1 MHLLAREVRSLDEDA
16 VAEDLGHAPADI
28 VFLSFSDSDLLALR
42 AAVDAG
48 AAGGASVRIASLSR
62 LLHPMSIDLYV
73 SDTLLRSRCVV
84 VRLLGGMEYWRYGGE
99 EVSRAC
105 RDAGIPLALVAGDA
119 RPDPRLAVLSNI
131 AAPTLDHLDALLRA
145 GGPRNM
151 AAALRLMADLARGQ
165 DMGQDRGA
173 HPIAT
178 DRAEVPS
185 SRSTPADTLPAAT
198 AGIDPLHAEPLHI
211 EPLAPAGLLRTADP
225 SLPLR
230 AGVVFY
236 RSHLLAGDIAP
247 ILALSDALA
256 RHGIGADLFYVT
268 SLKDPAC
275 ATMVRDWLADAPP
288 DVIVNVTFFSARG
301 EETDISALDIANVP
315 VIQALQPGVTQAAWR
330 DSTRGLSQADL
341 AMQVVLPELDGRLPG
356 APISFKEETDPG
368 LPARHVPYP
377 PGLEIV
383 AARARGWARL
393 SHLSPTAR
401 RVAILLSDYPGAQR
415 DGGNGDGQAG
425 HAVGL
430 DSFASLSVLLTLLHA
445 EGYDTGQPPL
455 HAPLP
460 DSAALA
466 HLLARAPATAFMTL
480 ARYET
485 LLATL
490 PQDARDA
497 LYACWGAPAD
507 DPAVMDGALCLRHLT
522 LGHVTM
528 ALQPDRGSRLD
539 RKGGYH
545 DPDTPPRHAYVA
557 FYLWL
562 RHEVRADAMVHLGTH
577 GTLEWLPG
585 KAAAPSAHCWPT
597 LLAGGMPVI
606 YPFIVNN
613 PGEAATARRR
623 LGAVTI
629 GHMTPPVM
637 AAGHGD
643 GRTTELERLIDEYA
657 AADGLDRRRGA
668 ILRGEILQRAGDLGL
683 LEESSQRPGAEETG
697 DEDEA
702 LARLDAYLCDVKDL
716 QIRDGLHVFGRPP
729 PHARALAAAI
739 ARACGADTP
748 PDLEGLL
755 HGCGAA
761 EAGGLLRAL
770 DGHMLPPGP
779 SGAPT
784 RGRADVLPTGRNLF
798 SMDPRAIPTRSAV
811 VLAQRSA
818 DLLLEG
824 HLQDEGEHL
833 SCIVIDLWGSSS
845 LRTGGEDLALA
856 LLLMGVRPVW
866 DSGSGRVRGIE
877 VIPMAVLDRPRVDV
891 TLRISGLF
899 RDAFAG
905 QIALFEQ
912 AVQAIAEREE
922 APDLNPLAHGVR
934 GLSGAARLRA
944 TARIFGAAP
953 GCYGTG
959 IEDMLARDGW
969 DGRDDLG
976 HAWLAGSA
984 WTYGGRRE
992 GMRDDAALQRRIAAA
1007 DVMLHVQDH
1016 AETDILESA
1025 DIAAHAGGMAA
1036 AAAALGR
1043 TPRVL
1048 HGDTSHP
1055 ETPRLRATAQEVARI
1070 VRGRLTNPA
1079 WLAGMR
1085 RHGYRGAAEIARG
1098 VAALHAFAAT
1108 VPARFDRQF
1117 DLAFAAIVNDA
1128 DMDRFLAT
1136 ANPDARAAIHHRLAQ
1151 AQRQGLWR
1159 PRANSAAMLLD
1170 PDA

>member
-42 AAVDAG
+42 AAADAV
-48 AAGGASVRIASLSR
+48 AAGDATVRITSLSR

-73 SDTLLRSRCVV
+73 ADTLMRSRCVV
-84 VRLLGGMEYWRYGGE
+84 VRLLGGMEYWRYGVE
-99 EVSRAC
+99 ELSRAC
-105 RDAGIPLALVAGDA
+105 RDGGIPLALVAGDA
-119 RPDPRLAVLSNI
+119 RPDPRLAALSTI
-131 AAPTLDHLDALLRA
+131 PAPTLVHLDALLRA

-151 AAALRLMADLARGQ
+151 ATALRLMAGLARQG
-165 DMGQDRGA
+165 DM
-173 HPIAT
+173 
-178 DRAEVPS
+178 AETAPD
-185 SRSTPADTLPAAT
+185 TPPPETLP
-198 AGIDPLHAEPLHI
+198 
-211 EPLAPAGLLRTADP
+211 PAGLLRAADP
-225 SLPLR
+225 ALPLR

-247 ILALSDALA
+247 ILALSDTLA
-256 RHGIGADLFYVT
+256 HHGIGADLFYVA
-268 SLKDPAC
+268 SLKDRTC
-275 ATMVRDWLADAPP
+275 AAMVHDWLTDAPP

-301 EETDISALDIANVP
+301 EETDISALDIADVP

-341 AMQVVLPELDGRLPG
+341 AMQVVLPELDGRMPG
-356 APISFKEETDPG
+356 APISFKEETAPG

-383 AARARGWARL
+383 AARAEGWARL
-393 SHLSPTAR
+393 SHLSPAAR
-401 RVAILLSDYPGAQR
+401 RVAIVLSDYPGAQR
-415 DGGNGDGQAG
+415 DGGGDGQAG

-430 DSFASLSVLLTLLHA
+430 DSFASLSVLLTLLRA
-445 EGYDTGQPPL
+445 EGYDTGNDT
-455 HAPLP
+455 LP
-460 DSAALA
+460 DSATLA
-466 HLLARAPATAFMTL
+466 HLLARAPATPFMTL
-480 ARYET
+480 ARYEA

-490 PQDARDA
+490 PREARDA
-497 LYACWGAPAD
+497 LSACWGTPAE
-507 DPAVMDGALCLRHLT
+507 DPSVVDGALCLRHLT

-528 ALQPDRGSRLD
+528 ALQPDRGSKLD
-539 RKGGYH
+539 RKSWYH

-562 RHEVRADAMVHLGTH
+562 RHGVRADAMVHLGTH

-585 KAAAPSAHCWPT
+585 KAAAPSARCWPT
-597 LLAGGMPVI
+597 LLAGGMPVL

-643 GRTTELERLIDEYA
+643 GRTAELERLIDEYA

-683 LEESSQRPGAEETG
+683 LDESGPRPDE

-729 PHARALAAAI
+729 PHARALATTI
-739 ARACGADTP
+739 ALACGADAP
-748 PDLEGLL
+748 ADLEERL
-755 HGCGAA
+755 HDCGAA
-761 EAGGLLRAL
+761 EASALLRGL
-770 DGHMLPPGP
+770 DGRMVPPGP

-798 SMDPRAIPTRSAV
+798 AMDPRAIPTRSAV
-811 VLAQRSA
+811 VLAQRAA

-824 HLQDEGEHL
+824 HLQDEGDHL
-833 SCIVIDLWGSSS
+833 SSIIIDLWGSSS

-856 LLLMGVRPVW
+856 LLLMGTRPVW

-912 AVQAIAEREE
+912 AVQAIADRDEDP
-922 APDLNPLAHGVR
+922 ALNPLAHGVR
-934 GLSGAARLRA
+934 GLTGAARLRA
-944 TARIFGAAP
+944 TARIFGTAP

-976 HAWLAGSA
+976 RAWMAGSA
-984 WTYGGRRE
+984 WTYGGTRE
-992 GMRDDAALQRRIAAA
+992 GTRDDDAMQRRIRAA

-1016 AETDILESA
+1016 AEIDILESP

-1043 TPRVL
+1043 TPRML
-1048 HGDTSHP
+1048 HGDTSRP
-1055 ETPRLRATAQEVARI
+1055 DTPRLRATAQEVARV

-1098 VAALHAFAAT
+1098 VATLHAFAAT

-1117 DLAFAAIVNDA
+1117 DLVFAAIANDA
-1128 DMDRFLAT
+1128 EMDRFLAT
-1136 ANPDARAAIHHRLAQ
+1136 ANPDARAAIRHRLAQ

-1159 PRANSAAMLLD
+1159 PRSNSAAMLLD